1 MNSSKLR
8 MYGGKEKYIE
18 IEYFSPDNSLI
29 GENIRKL
36 KSALYSKNNSD
47 VDIKVIDLFVS
58 QKEEI
63 NLGSDESKRTRIIES
78 IKRYNTSISSYTSS
92 LSSLVSDI
100 KREFS
105 KINKETNNAQLR
117 FFYQFSQSLSG
128 LVSSIS
134 YKVYINNN
142 TVRIIS

>member
-1 MNSSKLR
+1 

-18 IEYFSPDNSLI
+18 IDYFSLNNSLI

-36 KSALYSKNNSD
+36 KSALYSKNSSD
-47 VDIKVIDLFVS
+47 LDIKVIDLFIS

-105 KINKETNNAQLR
+105 KINKDTNTAQLR

-134 YKVYINNN
+134 NKVYINNN
-142 TVRIIS
+142 AIRRIS